1 MKKKIL
7 QVFIIL
13 IIFPLLVF
21 IPLRSLDQ
29 QGYFRL
35 KTIELVLLDLDD
47 NPNYFQSLAKKTEE
61 RLGVFKEKSL
71 FDVDLNK
78 MAELIASEKW
88 ISNFEIQREWPDSIK
103 VKINANELV
112 MLYWNEKNEVY
123 PIFSNNEMLDKVSK
137 KEMPDVI
144 HTFDKKIANQKE
156 LRKKVIDVIQKLP
169 EKGPLSAKQIAE
181 VGFDPKEGY
190 WFQLIKKDLLI
201 KMGEEK
207 MELKSERVSN
217 VIEYLETKQIDA
229 RVIDANLSQKVLV
242 RLRKDP

>member
-1 MKKKIL
+1 MKKKVL

-13 IIFPLLVF
+13 IVLPLLIF

-29 QGYFRL
+29 QGYFKL
-35 KTIELVLLDLDD
+35 KSIEFVLLDQQE
-47 NPNYFQSLAKKTEE
+47 NISYFQSLAQKAQD
-61 RLGVFKEKSL
+61 RLSVFKEKSL
-71 FDVDLNK
+71 FEVDLK
-78 MAELIASEKW
+78 EMAKLISSEKW
-88 ISNFEIQREWPDSIK
+88 IENFEIQREWPNSIK

-123 PIFSNNEMLDKVSK
+123 PIFSNNEMLERINK

-181 VGFDPKEGY
+181 VGFDTKAGY